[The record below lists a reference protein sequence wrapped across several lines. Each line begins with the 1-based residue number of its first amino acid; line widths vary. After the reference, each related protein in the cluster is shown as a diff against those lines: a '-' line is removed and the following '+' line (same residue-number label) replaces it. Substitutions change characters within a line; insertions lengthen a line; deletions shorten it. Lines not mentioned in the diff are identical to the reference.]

1 MRTLCSNR
9 LISHVFTAGDD
20 FDETS
25 PLMQTFPSG
34 SSVGDRV
41 YFDIAIFDDNIVERD
56 ETFHV
61 FLRET
66 DDLIVHIKTSIV
78 QISDYDSKSTKL
90 TLYSLLYL
98 SPSCPAACVNF
109 SQSVYRVE
117 ESVGSVEVCVDLD
130 GTIEDYLTVYLF
142 TIPGTATGE
151 CTHLKTLEEVFINGS
166 IDSL

>member
-1 MRTLCSNR
+1 MDLFRTR
-9 LISHVFTAGDD
+9 KTAGDD

-41 YFDIAIFDDNIVERD
+41 YFDIAIFDDDIVERD
-56 ETFHV
+56 EIFSV
-61 FLRET
+61 VLRDT
-66 DDLIVHIKTSIV
+66 DLIVHIKTSIV

-151 CTHLKTLEEVFINGS
+151 CTHLITLEEVFINGS